1 MQLRP
6 FSSDIPDFFSPCWL
20 NEKVR
25 SGFFLTEVHQELRRA
40 QFLPRDKNSSAF
52 YFASFLA
59 SETLLLVF
67 LLLSCLLTKYLST
80 KTCRKFKAGLFES
93 ILDQS
98 KSFTSKFSSLYLA
111 RQTMLSNLERQ
122 FTDILPWV
130 ITSKSNSGVVS
141 KARYYPL
148 GGSTG
153 PR

>member
-6 FSSDIPDFFSPCWL
+6 FSSDIPAFFSPCWF

-25 SGFFLTEVHQELRRA
+25 SRFFLTEVHQELRRA
-40 QFLPRDKNSSAF
+40 QFLPRAKYSSAF
-52 YFASFLA
+52 NFASLLA

-98 KSFTSKFSSLYLA
+98 KSYTNKFSSLYLA
-111 RQTMLSNLERQ
+111 KQTMLLNLKRP
-122 FTDILPWV
+122 FTDMLPWV
-130 ITSKSNSGVVS
+130 ITSITKQS
-141 KARYYPL
+141 L
-148 GGSTG
+148 G
-153 PR
+153 